1 MQQFISSVST
11 RKMTKRKAGRPE
23 KPEMTTMQEIGYYIK
38 EIAGALALI
47 AFGCT
52 LYYFADDISAW
63 FGELV
68 QNAFNE
74 LLRMM
79 GYESPA

>member
-1 MQQFISSVST
+1 MAEKKANKPKVQELST
-11 RKMTKRKAGRPE
+11 L
-23 KPEMTTMQEIGYYIK
+23 QVIGYYIK

-47 AFGCT
+47 AFGCA
-52 LYYFADDISAW
+52 LYYYADDISAW
-63 FGELV
+63 FGEMV

-74 LLRMM
+74 LLRAM

>member
-1 MQQFISSVST
+1 MA
-11 RKMTKRKAGRPE
+11 KKKAAKPK
-23 KPEMTTMQEIGYYIK
+23 KPEMTTMQVIGYYIK

-63 FGELV
+63 FGEMV

>member
-1 MQQFISSVST
+1 MAEKKAKKPKEQELST
-11 RKMTKRKAGRPE
+11 L
-23 KPEMTTMQEIGYYIK
+23 QVIGYYIK

-47 AFGCT
+47 AFGCA
-52 LYYFADDISAW
+52 LYYYADDIGAW
-63 FGELV
+63 FGEMV

-74 LLRMM
+74 LLRVM

>member
-1 MQQFISSVST
+1 MAEKKANKPKVQELST
-11 RKMTKRKAGRPE
+11 L
-23 KPEMTTMQEIGYYIK
+23 QVIGYYIK

-47 AFGCT
+47 AFGCA
-52 LYYFADDISAW
+52 LYYYADDIGAW
-63 FGELV
+63 FGEMV

-74 LLRMM
+74 LLRAM

>member
-1 MQQFISSVST
+1 MPAKKKKPKEEMST
-11 RKMTKRKAGRPE
+11 LDV
-23 KPEMTTMQEIGYYIK
+23 IWYYIK
-38 EIAGALALI
+38 EILGALALI

-63 FGELV
+63 FGDMV
-68 QNAFNE
+68 QTAFNE

-79 GYESPA
+79 GVE

>member
-1 MQQFISSVST
+1 MA
-11 RKMTKRKAGRPE
+11 KKKTKE
-23 KPEMTTMQEIGYYIK
+23 PEMTTMQFIWYYIK
-38 EIAGALALI
+38 EILSALALI

-63 FGELV
+63 FGEMV

-79 GYESPA
+79 GVE

>member
-1 MQQFISSVST
+1 MQQFITSVST
-11 RKMTKRKAGRPE
+11 RKMTKRKAGKPE
-23 KPEMTTMQEIGYYIK
+23 KPEMTTMQFIWFYIK

-47 AFGCT
+47 GFGCA